1 MVIEMINTERY
12 ATKYNFNPDVVK
24 DAFSN
29 IDYLEG
35 KRDTVLS
42 RLNKILSCMNGNSPF
57 YFNTSR
63 SLFEQFCYSCC
74 HSLAEHFIYLL
85 HDHKNFNVLHVRIID
100 IVTIHSCIEL
110 IWNDKSYF
118 MDAEGI
124 FTSLND
130 ILKRYQKKEHE
141 IYIEKR
147 TSHDIINNDENETI
161 RKLTELT
168 PFWMLSFNIAED
180 EGIESSE
187 DLINDAFNNIILK
200 IIPET

>member
-1 MVIEMINTERY
+1 
-12 ATKYNFNPDVVK
+12 
-24 DAFSN
+24 
-29 IDYLEG
+29 
-35 KRDTVLS
+35 
-42 RLNKILSCMNGNSPF
+42 
-57 YFNTSR
+57 
-63 SLFEQFCYSCC
+63 
-74 HSLAEHFIYLL
+74 
-85 HDHKNFNVLHVRIID
+85 
-100 IVTIHSCIEL
+100 
-110 IWNDKSYF
+110 